1 MLTIFLRSEDL
12 PNECRTPLI
21 PSDVKKLLRNGFQVY
36 VQTSKNRVYKDDLY
50 SKAGA
55 VLTTQK
61 WYNPNYK
68 TALIVGLKEFFD
80 LSKLD
85 KHTHVY
91 FSHLYKGQQNSVETL
106 QEFSESKSKIYDFE
120 YFLDED
126 SGKRLIAFGSYA
138 GQVGCALGL
147 IQYYK
152 KITANTNIDKLKPWL
167 TYKDMCNSV
176 NISSIDNIKI
186 AIIGAEGRCG
196 KGVQKV
202 LYELKIPFHV
212 FDRNANFS
220 TLKDYDI
227 IYNCILLDKSYNKIW
242 FNKNTVFTKPITI
255 VDISCDYSKPN
266 NPIKLYNEAT
276 TWNKPVYSY
285 NEFVDII
292 AIENL
297 PSLLPKESS
306 NEFSVKFR
314 NLLLKLY
321 TGDSKN
327 IWKNNLEVYNNI
339 QAKNQEKLKSQ

>member
-1 MLTIFLRSEDL
+1 MLTIFLRNEDL

-21 PSDVKKLLRNGFQVY
+21 PSYVKRLLRQGFQVY
-36 VQTSKNRVYKDDLY
+36 VQTSKNRVYKDNLY

-61 WYNPNYK
+61 WYHPNYK
-68 TALIVGLKEFFD
+68 KALIVGLKEFFD

-85 KHTHVY
+85 NHTHVY
-91 FSHLYKGQQNSVETL
+91 FSHLYKGQQNSGETL

-147 IQYYK
+147 IQYYN
-152 KITANTNIDKLKPWL
+152 KITTKTNIEKIKPWI
-167 TYKDMCNSV
+167 TYKEMCSSI
-176 NISSIDNIKI
+176 NIPAIDNIKI
-186 AIIGAEGRCG
+186 AIIGGDGRCG

-202 LYELKIPFHV
+202 LYELRLPFHI
-212 FDRNANFS
+212 FDRHSNFNA
-220 TLKDYDI
+220 LKNYDI

-242 FNKNTVFTKPITI
+242 FDKNTIFTKPVTI
-255 VDISCDYSKPN
+255 VDISCDYSKLN

-276 TWNKPVYSY
+276 SWSKPVYNY

-306 NEFSVKFR
+306 NEFSAKFR
-314 NLLLKLY
+314 NLLLMLY
-321 TGDSKN
+321 AGDSKN
-327 IWKNNLEVYNNI
+327 IWKNNLEIYNNI
-339 QAKNQEKLKSQ
+339 QAKNRKN